1 MGVDSSIKVTNSLQS
16 RMFGRIDAVMMTKMP
31 KSKLSEEPVSGR
43 GLDIEEVRL
52 VSDLRIM
59 HSKVDELFQVITS
72 LKNRHDEVAI
82 HKYADQDVLTK
93 DIERVDAIYMWFLR
107 LKEESR
113 KQFMGG
119 RK

>member
-1 MGVDSSIKVTNSLQS
+1 
-16 RMFGRIDAVMMTKMP
+16 MMTKIP
-31 KSKLSEEPVSGR
+31 KAKLSEAPTVGR
-43 GLDIEEVRL
+43 GLEIEEVRL

-59 HSKVDELFQVITS
+59 HSKVDELFQVISS
-72 LKNRHDEVAI
+72 LKSRHDEASI
-82 HKYADQDVLTK
+82 HKYADQEVLTA

-113 KQFMGG
+113 KTYIGG

>member
-1 MGVDSSIKVTNSLQS
+1 
-16 RMFGRIDAVMMTKMP
+16 MMTKIP
-31 KSKLSEEPVSGR
+31 KSKLSAQSTVGR
-43 GLDIEEVRL
+43 GLEIEEVRL

-59 HSKVDELFQVITS
+59 HSKVDELFQVISS
-72 LKNRHDEVAI
+72 LKSRHDESAI
-82 HKYADQDVLTK
+82 HKYADQEVLTG

-113 KQFMGG
+113 KTFFTG